1 MGRDTQ
7 ADEVLTDL
15 LELAAHT
22 LVLGGRLVFFLPTV
36 HGRSHDEEP
45 KAEEEQGTEPMKEA
59 PPAAIPD
66 PEHPC
71 LAMVSGGDTEIGGG
85 KLWRRRLVTMVK
97 TREP

>member
-1 MGRDTQ
+1 VPPQ
-7 ADEVLTDL
+7 VLTDL

-36 HGRSHDEEP
+36 HGRSHDEIDEGGDDEAAEP
-45 KAEEEQGTEPMKEA
+45 AEEPL

-71 LAMVSGGDTEIGGG
+71 LTMLSGGDTEIGGG
-85 KLWRRRLVTMVK
+85 KLWRRRLVTMIK
-97 TREP
+97 HREP